1 MIYQYEFFYAFF
13 CKFILKYLKL
23 VDAFLE
29 YLDLEKKYS
38 VHTIAAYKNDLQSFR
53 KFLVTEYAQENLIE
67 VHYSQI
73 RNWIVS
79 LVNLKVSNRSVNRKV
94 SALKSFFTFL
104 QKTKQ
109 IDHNP
114 LSKHKSLK
122 IEKRIQVPFS
132 FKEINTVINHI
143 DKDTN
148 DDFESLRNRLI
159 VELFYSTGMR
169 RSELINIKQRDVSF
183 SDKTIKILGKRNK
196 ERFVPLLGSVIQTL
210 KRYLDLKKEFEIG
223 LEELFITEKGNKIYE
238 TLVYRIINHYFGQ
251 VSSKEKRSPHI
262 LRHSFATHLL
272 NEGADLN
279 SVKDLLGHSSLAST
293 QVYTQNSLDVLK
305 KVYNK
310 AHPRGSKKD

>member
-1 MIYQYEFFYAFF
+1 
-13 CKFILKYLKL
+13 L

-38 VHTIAAYKNDLQSFR
+38 VHTITAYKNDLRSFR
-53 KFLVTEYAQENLIE
+53 QFLVTEYDQENLIE

-79 LVNLKVSNRSVNRKV
+79 LVNLKVSNRTVNRKV

-109 IDHNP
+109 IDYNP

-132 FKEINTVINHI
+132 FKEINTVLNHM
-143 DKDTN
+143 DKDEN
-148 DDFESLRNRLI
+148 DDFESIRNRLI

-223 LEELFITEKGNKIYE
+223 LDELFITEKGNKVYE
-238 TLVYRIINHYFGQ
+238 TLVYRIINYYFSQ

-310 AHPRGSKKD
+310 THPRGSKKD

>member
-1 MIYQYEFFYAFF
+1 
-13 CKFILKYLKL
+13 
-23 VDAFLE
+23 
-29 YLDLEKKYS
+29 
-38 VHTIAAYKNDLQSFR
+38 
-53 KFLVTEYAQENLIE
+53 
-67 VHYSQI
+67 
-73 RNWIVS
+73 
-79 LVNLKVSNRSVNRKV
+79 
-94 SALKSFFTFL
+94 
-104 QKTKQ
+104 
-109 IDHNP
+109 
-114 LSKHKSLK
+114 
-122 IEKRIQVPFS
+122 
-132 FKEINTVINHI
+132 
-143 DKDTN
+143 
-148 DDFESLRNRLI
+148 
-159 VELFYSTGMR
+159 MR

-223 LEELFITEKGNKIYE
+223 LEELFITEKGNKVYE
-238 TLVYRIINHYFGQ
+238 TLVYRIINYYFSQ

-310 AHPRGSKKD
+310 THPRGSKKD